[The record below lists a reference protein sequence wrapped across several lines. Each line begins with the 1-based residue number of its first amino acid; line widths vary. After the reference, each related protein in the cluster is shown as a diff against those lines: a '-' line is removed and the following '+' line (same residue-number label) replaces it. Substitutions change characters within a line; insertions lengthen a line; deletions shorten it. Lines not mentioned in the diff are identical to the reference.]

1 MTTNGCI
8 HVEDHG
14 GANTFVHYLY
24 RDGSNYKSPGV
35 VRLRGRVDYDLLRA
49 ALSNLDEG
57 IYFVP
62 GQVGFPDLQ
71 GRLTAYDGWTDD
83 DHPFHELRGVE
94 FADGVEGALDPDRIA
109 DEVFEAIRDA
119 EWEWGYRPEVAGPS
133 PA

>member
-1 MTTNGCI
+1 MTINDHI
-8 HVEDHG
+8 EVEDHG

-24 RDGSNYKSPGV
+24 RDGSNYKSP
-35 VRLRGRVDYDLLRA
+35 GRVDYDLLRA

-62 GQVGFPDLQ
+62 GQVGLPDLQ

-83 DHPFHELRGVE
+83 DHLFHELRGVA
-94 FADGVEGALDPDRIA
+94 FVDDVEGALDPDRIA
-109 DEVFEAIRDA
+109 DEVFEDVRDA